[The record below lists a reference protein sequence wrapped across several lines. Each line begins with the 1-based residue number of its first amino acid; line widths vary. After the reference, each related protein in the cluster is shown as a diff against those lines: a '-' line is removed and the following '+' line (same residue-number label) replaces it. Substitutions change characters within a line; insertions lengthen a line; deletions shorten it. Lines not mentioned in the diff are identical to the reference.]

1 MKKKKIPSGIQS
13 FRRIRQ
19 GNYYYVDKTQ
29 YIHNMIEYGHSYF
42 LSRPRRFGK
51 SLLVDT
57 IQCLFEGKKELFE
70 GLYIYDH
77 WDWTQKHPVIRLSF
91 DLGENENKKELNEY
105 VKSEINHLIKTHD
118 LESITDKSLESE
130 PLRLGDVIRCL
141 IQKYGNEPVLLIDE
155 YDKPILDYLQDKTR
169 ALKYLK
175 YLKGLYS
182 IVKSRQNDIH
192 FSFITGISLFSKMNI
207 FSGINNL
214 KDISMRSEYTGICG
228 YNEHEIRHYFSSELD
243 RFDIKDIRRWYDGYC
258 WDPFAQGEKIFCPES
273 VLHLFEVGL
282 YKNWWY
288 RASIPE
294 HIYTL
299 LRDHQMSSLDFSH
312 FWVDDE
318 LLDRFEVDNI
328 KIPSLLF
335 QSGFLTVKD
344 INDEAKESPGHSEIK
359 YLLGYPNIE
368 VKRCFSKELLQHL
381 IGGGTPSGISKKHGP
396 NSLELLKSEDI
407 LGFKNRVYSYLTA
420 VSFNQH
426 AKKKSS
432 QRNPEGLVKDEDAV
446 RSPQFVLSH
455 YEAWYSNALYFL
467 FVEADC
473 EIRTEE
479 HTHHGRSDMVLITKD
494 QAFVLELKCVDS
506 AAQSDS
512 ALKIANQQ
520 VREKGYGGWY
530 QEHKDSC
537 YIVALVFGR
546 KERNIVG
553 ASLEKLE

>member
-1 MKKKKIPSGIQS
+1 MSKGADPKKKV
-13 FRRIRQ
+13 F
-19 GNYYYVDKTQ
+19 
-29 YIHNMIEYGHSYF
+29 
-42 LSRPRRFGK
+42 
-51 SLLVDT
+51 
-57 IQCLFEGKKELFE
+57 
-70 GLYIYDH
+70 
-77 WDWTQKHPVIRLSF
+77 
-91 DLGENENKKELNEY
+91 
-105 VKSEINHLIKTHD
+105 
-118 LESITDKSLESE
+118 
-130 PLRLGDVIRCL
+130 
-141 IQKYGNEPVLLIDE
+141 
-155 YDKPILDYLQDKTR
+155 
-169 ALKYLK
+169 
-175 YLKGLYS
+175 
-182 IVKSRQNDIH
+182 
-192 FSFITGISLFSKMNI
+192 
-207 FSGINNL
+207 
-214 KDISMRSEYTGICG
+214 
-228 YNEHEIRHYFSSELD
+228 
-243 RFDIKDIRRWYDGYC
+243 
-258 WDPFAQGEKIFCPES
+258 
-273 VLHLFEVGL
+273 
-282 YKNWWY
+282 KNWWY

-299 LRDHQMSSLDFSH
+299 LRDHQMSALDFSH

-318 LLDRFEVDNI
+318 LLDRFEVDDI

-420 VSFNQH
+420 VLFNQH

-473 EIRTEE
+473 EIGTEE

-537 YIVALVFGR
+537 YVVALVFGR